1 MERKDFLKNSLGF
14 VGVSS
19 IMLDACKKESDVNA
33 ITSIS
38 DDASTASCVVSPTE
52 TEGPYPYPGGEINN
66 PLNRSDVREDR
77 TGLPLIYTFKVV
89 NTNNDCAVVPNARV
103 DIWHCDRDGYY
114 SGYRQ
119 PGYLGFKDLRGLTY
133 LRGYQVTDA
142 NGICKFITIY
152 PGWYPG
158 RITHIH
164 VEVFINGALKKITQ
178 VAFPDQANRRVYQT
192 APYQGHGQN
201 TSVANNLA
209 DATFAN
215 SLASQLT
222 TIDAYSAQGIRAS
235 YTIGLLL

>member
-19 IMLDACKKESDVNA
+19 IVLEACKKDS
-33 ITSIS
+33 SIS
-38 DDASTASCVVSPTE
+38 AVTANATDASTAACKISPTE

-66 PLNRSDVREDR
+66 PLNRSDIREDR
-77 TGLPLIYTFKVV
+77 TGFPLDYTFKVV
-89 NTNNDCAVVPNARV
+89 NTNDDCAPVPNARV

-119 PGYLGFKDLRGLTY
+119 PGYLGVKDLRGLTY
-133 LRGYQVTDA
+133 LRGYQITNA

-158 RITHIH
+158 RATHFH
-164 VEVFINGALKKITQ
+164 VEVFINGVLKKITQ
-178 VAFPDQANRRVYQT
+178 VAFPDQANRRVYQM
-192 APYQGHGQN
+192 PLYQGHGQN

-209 DATFAN
+209 DFTFAN
-215 SLASQLT
+215 SLTSQLT
-222 TIDAYSAQGIRAS
+222 TIDAYNAQGMKAS
-235 YTIGLLL
+235 YTIGLPL